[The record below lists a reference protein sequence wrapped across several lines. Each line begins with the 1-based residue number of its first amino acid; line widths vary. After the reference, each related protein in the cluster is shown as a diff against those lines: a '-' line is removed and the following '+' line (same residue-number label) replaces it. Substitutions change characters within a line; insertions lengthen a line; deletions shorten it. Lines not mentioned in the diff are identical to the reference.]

1 MRNLRF
7 GIMSFGTKFA
17 LWQAECIRKL
27 LAAGGVQPS
36 LLIVDRRSNAVTT
49 PNPLRA
55 RVGNLLRADKK
66 LWVLYERL
74 RVERRTKAI
83 QQVDLTDDLK
93 SVPQL
98 HCEVIRKGKFSE
110 YFKAEDIAAIR
121 ACDLDFIVRFAF
133 GIIRGEIL
141 EAARYGVWSFHHGDE
156 ERYRGGPYAFWEI
169 YQGDPR
175 TGVVLQR
182 LTDRLDG
189 GIILKKQLFETV
201 NYSYPANRD
210 RVLLSATQWPAEVC
224 RDLQRGEAAYFDSA
238 PSKTS
243 APVTVAPTDRQM
255 IVFSVRILANAL
267 RRCLGRQ

>member
-17 LWQAECIRKL
+17 RWQAECIYKL
-27 LAAGGVQPS
+27 LAAEGVQPS
-36 LLIVDRRSNAVTT
+36 LLIIDRRPTSVTT
-49 PNPLRA
+49 PNPLRT
-55 RVGNLLRADKK
+55 RVSNLLHADKK

-74 RVERRTKAI
+74 RVERRTRAL
-83 QQVDLTDDLK
+83 QQVDLSDALK
-93 SVPQL
+93 GVPHL

-110 YFKAEDIAAIR
+110 YFKAEDMAAIR
-121 ACDLDFIVRFAF
+121 GYDLDFIVRFAF

-156 ERYRGGPYAFWEI
+156 EHYRGGPYGFWEI
-169 YQGDPR
+169 YHGDAK

-243 APVTVAPTDRQM
+243 AAITVAPTDRQM
-255 IVFSVRILANAL
+255 LVFAVRILANAV
-267 RRCLGRQ
+267 RRRLGRH